1 MEIAI
6 RSEVDSRS
14 FIYPMLTC
22 LKRFGSVC
30 IFTDNPLYNRLVDED
45 SEVPGFANIEVY
57 PLYPNFN
64 GDLDAAIEE
73 SEYEPGKWDW
83 VIWDNVGRTEVD
95 VQLALFTNK
104 VSDRLVQ
111 DMMYVIDEEGVR
123 IIKLGT
129 PFKSNSKAVKGHTK
143 NNSNSTEEAGDVNKW
158 NTTKTDEEIFQEK
171 LNGSSAKWIPFPI
184 VDEIEAF
191 EGRHKFITPN
201 AKFIDEFYDIIK
213 DVIGIDKRLFMKGV
227 KVDEDSV
234 YISGI
239 DVG

>member
-1 MEIAI
+1 MELLLN
-6 RSEVDSRS
+6 
-14 FIYPMLTC
+14 LT
-22 LKRFGSVC
+22 LKQQ
-30 IFTDNPLYNRLVDED
+30 
-45 SEVPGFANIEVY
+45 
-57 PLYPNFN
+57 
-64 GDLDAAIEE
+64 
-73 SEYEPGKWDW
+73 K
-83 VIWDNVGRTEVD
+83 VI
-95 VQLALFTNK
+95 L
-104 VSDRLVQ
+104 
-111 DMMYVIDEEGVR
+111 R
-123 IIKLGT
+123 ITARVLK
-129 PFKSNSKAVKGHTK
+129 
-143 NNSNSTEEAGDVNKW
+143 

-171 LNGSSAKWIPFPI
+171 LNSSSAKWISFPT

>member
-1 MEIAI
+1 M
-6 RSEVDSRS
+6 SG
-14 FIYPMLTC
+14 F
-22 LKRFGSVC
+22 
-30 IFTDNPLYNRLVDED
+30 YNGETTVVVA
-45 SEVPGFANIEVY
+45 SSAP
-57 PLYPNFN
+57 
-64 GDLDAAIEE
+64 AAEKTEKASAEE
-73 SEYEPGKWDW
+73 SE
-83 VIWDNVGRTEVD
+83 
-95 VQLALFTNK
+95 
-104 VSDRLVQ
+104 
-111 DMMYVIDEEGVR
+111 
-123 IIKLGT
+123 
-129 PFKSNSKAVKGHTK
+129 
-143 NNSNSTEEAGDVNKW
+143 DVNKW

-171 LNGSSAKWIPFPI
+171 LNGSSAKWISFPA